1 MDESNKKFIYDA
13 TAEEIQV
20 FLEKTGLPAY
30 RFKQVESWL
39 DRGVDSVAAMNN
51 LPKTLRDALADEYRF
66 SAMECVQEQLSQED
80 GTRKFV
86 FRLADGN
93 IVECV
98 YMEYHYGA
106 SVCVSSQAGCRMG
119 CSFCASTKAG
129 FARNLSSGEMLAQV
143 QAIAAVVPRRISH
156 VVVMGIG
163 EPFENYDNLMTF
175 LHALHKPS
183 SFNISYRS
191 MTVSSCGL
199 IPEMLK
205 FSNERLPVTLAVS
218 LHAANDDLRQ
228 SLMPIARRYPLKD
241 LIAACRVYTER
252 TKRRISF
259 EYALFKDVNDSPA
272 HAKELANLL
281 KSMLCHVNLI
291 PANPFPGSAYKTSDM
306 RTIKEFQKILDDAH
320 IPCSVR
326 RSLGRDIMAA
336 CGQLRRRM
344 EE

>member
-1 MDESNKKFIYDA
+1 MLEISKKYIYDVS
-13 TAEEIQV
+13 AEEIQA
-20 FLEKTGLPAY
+20 FLAKAGLPAY
-30 RFKQVESWL
+30 RYKQVETWL
-39 DRGVDSVAAMNN
+39 DRGVDAMSN
-51 LPKTLRDALADEYRF
+51 LPQALRNALAEAYRF
-66 SAMECVQEQLSQED
+66 SAMECLQEQLSQED

-119 CSFCASTKAG
+119 CAFCASTKAG
-129 FARNLSSGEMLAQV
+129 FARNLTSGEMLAQV
-143 QAIAAVVPRRISH
+143 HAIAAVAPKRISH

-175 LHALHKPS
+175 LQALHKPT

-191 MTVSSCGL
+191 MTVSTCGL

-218 LHAANDDLRQ
+218 LHAANDSLRQ
-228 SLMPIARRYPLKD
+228 SLMPIAKRYPLKD
-241 LIAACRVYTER
+241 LIAACRVYTEQS
-252 TKRRISF
+252 KRRISF
-259 EYALFKDVNDSPA
+259 EYALFKDINDSPA
-272 HAKELANLL
+272 HARELAYLL

-291 PANPFPGSAYKTSDM
+291 PANPFPGSAFKTSDS
-306 RTIKEFQKILDDAH
+306 RTIKEFQQILDDAR

-336 CGQLRRRM
+336 CGQLRRRL